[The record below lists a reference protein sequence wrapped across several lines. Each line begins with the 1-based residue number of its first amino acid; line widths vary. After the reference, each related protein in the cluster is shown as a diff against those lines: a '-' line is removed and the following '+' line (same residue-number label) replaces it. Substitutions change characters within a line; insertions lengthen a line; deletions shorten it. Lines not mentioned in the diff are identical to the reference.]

1 MLFLN
6 AESQV
11 IHTDQKN
18 ILIRALT
25 LRKQKAESNS
35 KNVKSVTSVVGSRK
49 RYFSVSL
56 KFIMYYTDNFIV
68 LYYMIIFSYQFLFV
82 CLFSFSEGYK
92 SDKRIVFGFT
102 EHLKCY

>member
-25 LRKQKAESNS
+25 LRKQKAESS
-35 KNVKSVTSVVGSRK
+35 PKNVKSVTSVVGSRK
-49 RYFSVSL
+49 RYFL
-56 KFIMYYTDNFIV
+56 AF
-68 LYYMIIFSYQFLFV
+68 
-82 CLFSFSEGYK
+82 
-92 SDKRIVFGFT
+92 R
-102 EHLKCY
+102 

>member
-25 LRKQKAESNS
+25 LRKHKGESSS
-35 KNVKSVTSVVGSRK
+35 KNAKIVTSGEGSRK
-49 RYFSVSL
+49 RYFSIYYLWL
-56 KFIMYYTDNFIV
+56 KFLLHYPNYQSSAGLF
-68 LYYMIIFSYQFLFV
+68 LYKN
-82 CLFSFSEGYK
+82 LFSFS
-92 SDKRIVFGFT
+92 DLPF
-102 EHLKCY
+102 